1 VNLARTLLY
10 AAERHPDAEAVVD
23 DGERLTYAA
32 LQDRAA
38 RLATGLGDLGLR
50 RGDRLAALLK
60 NRAETVA
67 LYWACQWL
75 GAWFVPLNHRL
86 GPDEA
91 AYCVEDAGAPV
102 IAFDAAGA
110 DAARTLGADGGRR
123 LLAVADAPD
132 GDAAFADLCRS
143 DPAAGALDLDD
154 GEISLMLYT
163 SGTTGRPK
171 GVPRSHRADRAAG
184 LSQVVHHG
192 LGMGDRTLGVMPLYH
207 TMGIHAL
214 TGMAAINGC
223 FVCQPEWS
231 AAGALRLIRDER
243 ISALYLIPTL
253 FYDLVHAPE
262 CSREA
267 VESVTK
273 LGYAG
278 APMLAALTEAC
289 VKTFEPHV
297 FVNHYGSTEIYT
309 FSVRP
314 DVHLKPGSAG
324 RPGLHAALRVVT
336 ASTERRVG
344 PDELV
349 PPGEPGEIIASLD
362 GDEAFAGYWQRPD
375 ADARALRGGWYFTGD
390 MGYVDADGELY
401 VTGRV
406 DDMIISGGE
415 NIHPV
420 EVEEV
425 LARHPQVRDVA
436 VIGEPDDRWGE
447 RVVAFVVPMAA
458 GLTAEALDRHCR
470 DSPDLANFKRPRRIV
485 FVGEIPKTASG
496 KILRRLLRD
505 GRDTETRR
513 HE

>member
-1 VNLARTLLY
+1 MNLARTLLY

-110 DAARTLGADGGRR
+110 GAARTLGADGGRR

-154 GEISLMLYT
+154 DEISLMLYT

-207 TMGIHAL
+207 TMGVHSMLAMAL
-214 TGMAAINGC
+214 VGGC
-223 FVCQPEWS
+223 FVALEDWSPE
-231 AAGALRLIRDER
+231 AAICL
-243 ISALYLIPTL
+243 LYTSPS
-253 FYDLVHAPE
+253 P
-262 CSREA
+262 
-267 VESVTK
+267 
-273 LGYAG
+273 
-278 APMLAALTEAC
+278 
-289 VKTFEPHV
+289 
-297 FVNHYGSTEIYT
+297 
-309 FSVRP
+309 
-314 DVHLKPGSAG
+314 
-324 RPGLHAALRVVT
+324 
-336 ASTERRVG
+336 
-344 PDELV
+344 
-349 PPGEPGEIIASLD
+349 
-362 GDEAFAGYWQRPD
+362 
-375 ADARALRGGWYFTGD
+375 
-390 MGYVDADGELY
+390 
-401 VTGRV
+401 
-406 DDMIISGGE
+406 
-415 NIHPV
+415 
-420 EVEEV
+420 
-425 LARHPQVRDVA
+425 
-436 VIGEPDDRWGE
+436 
-447 RVVAFVVPMAA
+447 
-458 GLTAEALDRHCR
+458 R
-470 DSPDLANFKRPRRIV
+470 DS
-485 FVGEIPKTASG
+485 
-496 KILRRLLRD
+496 
-505 GRDTETRR
+505 
-513 HE
+513 